1 MLDFRLVFIPA
12 FFILLRMWTCI
23 TNILFTYVGVN
34 PDRLP
39 SRVSL
44 ALIILSV
51 SCSAQLHDHSATPLY
66 VVLSHLNTITDKNRL
81 ISLGFHYEK
90 LTTSLY

>member
-23 TNILFTYVGVN
+23 TNILFTYIGVN
-34 PDRLP
+34 PEKLSKQNVQLRGA
-39 SRVSL
+39 SL

-51 SCSAQLHDHSATPLY
+51 SCLAHLHYHSASIVLCCHISTLY
-66 VVLSHLNTITDKNRL
+66 
-81 ISLGFHYEK
+81 Y
-90 LTTSLY
+90 